1 MKTFDGIDYEFRPE
15 SYWEDST
22 VQQAI
27 LREVKGTNRRELIT
41 KALAEGKLETVSDE
55 LQLAEASDD
64 VRAQLGRNHP
74 SCEGR

>member
-41 KALAEGKLETVSDE
+41 KALAEVFPSGTL
-55 LQLAEASDD
+55 
-64 VRAQLGRNHP
+64 HP
-74 SCEGR
+74 AKAWIAVVQ